1 MRLRTIETLLRLARQ
16 AEDRARIEARGK
28 RKALDDSRNLSQA
41 LLSYSKEYAEN
52 FVRSGLAGGTSA
64 QELHLQNAFRQKL
77 DQTRTEQAGVIETN
91 RTGYE
96 AAVEFVGQNRMR
108 TRIFEGF
115 EARER
120 ERIRRLAERTE
131 QATLDDL
138 VNSRR
143 VEDSVGTEDA

>member
-28 RKALDDSRNLSQA
+28 RKALDDSKNLSQA
-41 LLSYSKEYAEN
+41 LLMYSKEYADN
-52 FVRSGLAGGTSA
+52 FVLAGLRGGVTA
-64 QELHLQNAFRQKL
+64 QELHLQNAFRKKL
-77 DQTRTEQAGVIETN
+77 DQTRTEQADVIEKN

-96 AAVEFVGQNRMR
+96 GAVEFVGQNRMR

-120 ERIRRLAERTE
+120 DRIRQLAERTE

-143 VEDSVGTEDA
+143 VDDSAGTEDA

>member
-1 MRLRTIETLLRLARQ
+1 
-16 AEDRARIEARGK
+16 
-28 RKALDDSRNLSQA
+28 
-41 LLSYSKEYAEN
+41 
-52 FVRSGLAGGTSA
+52 
-64 QELHLQNAFRQKL
+64 LHLQNAFRKKL
-77 DQTRTEQAGVIETN
+77 DQTRTEQAAVIEAN

-96 AAVEFVGQNRMR
+96 GAVEFVSQNRMR

-143 VEDSVGTEDA
+143 TDDSAGTDDA

>member
-28 RKALDDSRNLSQA
+28 RKALDDSNNLSQA
-41 LLSYSKEYAEN
+41 LLMYSKEYAN
-52 FVRSGLAGGTSA
+52 AFVSSGLRGGVTA
-64 QELHLQNAFRQKL
+64 QELHLQNAFRWKL
-77 DQTRTEQAGVIETN
+77 DQTRSEQAAVIETN
-91 RTGYE
+91 RTSYE
-96 AAVEFVGQNRMR
+96 GAVEFVGQNRMR

-120 ERIRRLAERTE
+120 NRIRKLAERSE

-143 VEDSVGTEDA
+143 VDDSAGTEDA

>member
-28 RKALDDSRNLSQA
+28 RKALDDSKNLSQA
-41 LLSYSKEYAEN
+41 LLAYSREYANN
-52 FVRSGLAGGTSA
+52 FVAAGLGGGATA
-64 QELHLQNAFRQKL
+64 QELHLQDAFRRKL
-77 DQTRTEQAGVIETN
+77 DQTRTEQGDVIEKN

-96 AAVEFVGQNRMR
+96 DAVEFVGQNRMR

-143 VEDSVGTEDA
+143 VDDSAGTDDA

>member
-28 RKALDDSRNLSQA
+28 RKALDDSKNLSQA
-41 LLSYSKEYAEN
+41 LWIYSKEYADN
-52 FVRSGLAGGTSA
+52 LVLAGLRGGATA
-64 QELHLQNAFRQKL
+64 QDLHLQNAFRKKL
-77 DQTRTEQAGVIETN
+77 DQTRTEQADVIEKN

-96 AAVEFVGQNRMR
+96 SAVEFVGQNRMR

-120 ERIRRLAERTE
+120 DRIRQLAERTE

-143 VEDSVGTEDA
+143 GDDSAGTEDA

>member
-28 RKALDDSRNLSQA
+28 RKALDDSKNLSQA
-41 LLSYSKEYAEN
+41 LLMYSKEYADN
-52 FVRSGLAGGTSA
+52 FVSSGLGGEATA
-64 QELHLQNAFRQKL
+64 QELHFQNAFRKKL
-77 DQTRTEQAGVIETN
+77 DQTRTEQAGVIEAN

-96 AAVEFVGQNRMR
+96 GAVEFVSQNRMR

-143 VEDSVGTEDA
+143 VDDSAGTDDA

>member
-28 RKALDDSRNLSQA
+28 RKALDDSTNLSQA
-41 LLSYSKEYAEN
+41 LLIYSKEYADK
-52 FVRSGLAGGTSA
+52 FVVAGLGGGATA
-64 QELHLQNAFRQKL
+64 QELHLQTAFRKKL
-77 DQTRTEQAGVIETN
+77 DQTRTEQADVIEKN

-96 AAVEFVGQNRMR
+96 GAVEYVGQNRMR

-120 ERIRRLAERTE
+120 DRIRQLAERTE

-143 VEDSVGTEDA
+143 VEDSAGTEDA

>member
-28 RKALDDSRNLSQA
+28 RKALDDSKNLSQA
-41 LLSYSKEYAEN
+41 LLMYSKEYADN
-52 FVRSGLAGGTSA
+52 FVLAGLRGDATA
-64 QELHLQNAFRQKL
+64 QDLHLQNAFRKKL
-77 DQTRTEQAGVIETN
+77 DQTRTEQADVIEKN

-96 AAVEFVGQNRMR
+96 GAVEFVGQNRMR

-120 ERIRRLAERTE
+120 DRIRQLAERTE

-143 VEDSVGTEDA
+143 VDDSAGTEDA

>member
-28 RKALDDSRNLSQA
+28 RKALDDSKNLSKA
-41 LLSYSKEYAEN
+41 LLIYSKEYADK
-52 FVRSGLAGGTSA
+52 FVAAGLGGGATA
-64 QELHLQNAFRQKL
+64 QELHLQTAFRKKL
-77 DQTRTEQAGVIETN
+77 DQTRTEQSDVIEKN

-96 AAVEFVGQNRMR
+96 GAVEFVGQNRMR

-120 ERIRRLAERTE
+120 DRIRQLAERTE
-131 QATLDDL
+131 QASLDDL

-143 VEDSVGTEDA
+143 VEDSAGTEDA

>member
-28 RKALDDSRNLSQA
+28 RKALDDSKNLSQA
-41 LLSYSKEYAEN
+41 LLAYSREYASN
-52 FVRSGLAGGTSA
+52 FVAAGLGGGATA
-64 QELHLQNAFRQKL
+64 QELHLQNAFRRKL
-77 DQTRTEQAGVIETN
+77 DQTRAEQADVIEKN
-91 RTGYE
+91 RSGYE
-96 AAVEFVGQNRMR
+96 GAVEFVGQNRMR

-115 EARER
+115 EARECD
-120 ERIRRLAERTE
+120 RIRRLAERTE

-143 VEDSVGTEDA
+143 VDDSAGTDDA

>member
-1 MRLRTIETLLRLARQ
+1 MPEAKLA
-16 AEDRARIEARGK
+16 ARHFAKIYGE
-28 RKALDDSRNLSQA
+28 
-41 LLSYSKEYAEN
+41 
-52 FVRSGLAGGTSA
+52 VPP
-64 QELHLQNAFRQKL
+64 
-77 DQTRTEQAGVIETN
+77 EQADVIEKN

-96 AAVEFVGQNRMR
+96 GAVEFVGQNRMR

-120 ERIRRLAERTE
+120 DRIRQLAERTE

-143 VEDSVGTEDA
+143 VEDSAGTEDA

>member
-28 RKALDDSRNLSQA
+28 RKALDDSKNLSQA
-41 LLSYSKEYAEN
+41 LLTYSKEYANN
-52 FVRSGLAGGTSA
+52 FVAAGVGGGSTA
-64 QELHLQNAFRQKL
+64 QELHLQNAFRRKL
-77 DQTRTEQAGVIETN
+77 DQTRAEQGEVIEKN
-91 RTGYE
+91 RIGYE
-96 AAVEFVGQNRMR
+96 GAVEFVGQNRMR

-120 ERIRRLAERTE
+120 DRIRQLAERTE

-143 VEDSVGTEDA
+143 GDDSAGTEDA

>member
-28 RKALDDSRNLSQA
+28 RKALDDSKNLSHA
-41 LLSYSKEYAEN
+41 LLMYSKEYADK
-52 FVRSGLAGGTSA
+52 FVVAGLGGGATA
-64 QELHLQNAFRQKL
+64 QELHLQNAFRKKL
-77 DQTRTEQAGVIETN
+77 DQTRTEQATVIEAN

-96 AAVEFVGQNRMR
+96 GAVEFVGQNRMR

-120 ERIRRLAERTE
+120 DRIRRLAERAE

-143 VEDSVGTEDA
+143 VEDSAGTEDA

>member
-1 MRLRTIETLLRLARQ
+1 V
-16 AEDRARIEARGK
+16 IEANK
-28 RKALDDSRNLSQA
+28 
-41 LLSYSKEYAEN
+41 
-52 FVRSGLAGGTSA
+52 
-64 QELHLQNAFRQKL
+64 
-77 DQTRTEQAGVIETN
+77 
-91 RTGYE
+91 TGYE
-96 AAVEFVGQNRMR
+96 GAVEFVGQNRRR

-143 VEDSVGTEDA
+143 VDDSAGTDDA

>member
-28 RKALDDSRNLSQA
+28 RKALDDSKNLSQA
-41 LLSYSKEYAEN
+41 LLMYSKEYSDK
-52 FVRSGLAGGTSA
+52 FVVAGLGGGATA
-64 QELHLQNAFRQKL
+64 QELHLQNAFRKKL
-77 DQTRTEQAGVIETN
+77 DQTRIEQADVIEKN

-96 AAVEFVGQNRMR
+96 GAVEFVGQNRMR

-115 EARER
+115 QARER
-120 ERIRRLAERTE
+120 DRIRQLAERTE

-143 VEDSVGTEDA
+143 VDDSAGTEDA

>member
-28 RKALDDSRNLSQA
+28 RKALDDSKNLSQA
-41 LLSYSKEYAEN
+41 LLMYSKEYADN
-52 FVRSGLAGGTSA
+52 LVVAGLRGGTTA
-64 QELHLQNAFRQKL
+64 QDLHLQNAFRKKL
-77 DQTRTEQAGVIETN
+77 DQTRTEQADVIEKN

-96 AAVEFVGQNRMR
+96 GAVEFVGQNRMR

-120 ERIRRLAERTE
+120 DRIRQLAERTE

-143 VEDSVGTEDA
+143 GDDSAGTEDA

>member
-28 RKALDDSRNLSQA
+28 RKALDDSKNLSQA
-41 LLSYSKEYAEN
+41 LLMFSKEYADK
-52 FVRSGLAGGTSA
+52 FVVAGLGGGATA
-64 QELHLQNAFRQKL
+64 QELHLQNAFRKKL
-77 DQTRTEQAGVIETN
+77 DQTRTEQATVIEAN

-96 AAVEFVGQNRMR
+96 GAVEFVGQNRMR

-120 ERIRRLAERTE
+120 DRIRRLAERAE

-143 VEDSVGTEDA
+143 VEDSAGTEDA